1 MLENPCIGVYIP
13 TKNRVELLKKAV
25 DSVLQ
30 QTYQNFKLLIID
42 DGSTDETAEYL
53 NSIKDPRVSFIRNNV
68 SEKACRARNRAI
80 GALDTELVT
89 GLDDDDVFLPNRLEE
104 LINAYD
110 PKFSFVCS
118 GYFWDYGVYKKSL
131 FSKTKVI
138 SLSDALDL
146 NQCSNQILVE
156 RKRLLEVGG
165 FDPELTALQD
175 HDLWVRLI
183 AKYGSAYRT
192 GKELYIVNDDQELE
206 RISSVQNKLQ
216 AIDLFEKKHG
226 PIMSKR
232 NKENFAFYRKKI
244 AGEKISLFELFNS
257 TQYGL
262 LSLKFRHAFTQNL
275 KKLALYRLDY
285 IHSGKTEQ
293 PFLNWIL
300 KIFVP
305 LVATGGPGASRVIL
319 LSSCIFFLGASNTAS
334 FGSDFFILM
343 LLNTMFSQSF
353 GFFLLKEEYTGA
365 FRSVAKQSLSG
376 LITSTFIL
384 LGLYY
389 IDVVSNL
396 VYTIPLIVILHFYYL
411 YRFQRIAKS
420 GFFIL
425 AMSECVI
432 AVVCL
437 FAPFFIGHFLKEQYD
452 APYLVYVIASLL
464 GLVTLIVFNEK
475 LVQNNSSNVPINKVF
490 NIAVSTSASVFALFC
505 FPYAAK
511 LVLDVEMA
519 SYVALTISCFSIAM
533 LVPRTQ
539 ANKALPT
546 LGGKNLAIN
555 ELVSINKTY
564 TKIIWVSCIASH
576 IIASLYLIMLSVP
589 GHLSLYIPA
598 SIMMI
603 YICSQYG
610 FIYLTTLSL
619 RGKEATVA
627 KLNLMVLIATALA
640 LGLLLLR
647 LLNISLIVYLLPL
660 VCTAFILRNI
670 KAKNYIVSCFKG

>member
-1 MLENPCIGVYIP
+1 MDTGVCVGVYLP

-25 DSVLQ
+25 DSVLN

-53 NSIKDPRVSFIRNNV
+53 NSIKDPRVSFIRNDV
-68 SEKACRARNRAI
+68 SEKACKARNRAI
-80 GALDTELVT
+80 RALDTELVT

-104 LINAYD
+104 LIKAYD
-110 PKFSFVCS
+110 PKFAFVCS

-183 AKYGSAYRT
+183 AKYGSAFRV

-206 RISSVQNKLQ
+206 RISSVENKLK
-216 AIDLFEKKHG
+216 AIDVFEQKHSQ
-226 PIMSKR
+226 IMSKR

-275 KKLALYRLDY
+275 NKLARYRLDY
-285 IHSGKTEQ
+285 IHSGKIEQ
-293 PFLNWIL
+293 PLLNWVFKIL
-300 KIFVP
+300 VP
-305 LVATGGPGASRVIL
+305 LMATGGPGASRVIL

-376 LITSTFIL
+376 LLASSLIL

-425 AMSECVI
+425 AISECVI

-437 FAPFFIGHFLKEQYD
+437 FAPFFLGHFSKEQYD
-452 APYLVYVIASLL
+452 APYLVYVVASLL
-464 GLVTLIVFNEK
+464 GLLTLIVFNEK
-475 LVQNNSSNVPINKVF
+475 SVQKNASNIPVNKVF

-546 LGGKNLAIN
+546 LGGNNLAIN
-555 ELVSINKTY
+555 ELVIINKTY

-589 GHLSLYIPA
+589 VHLALYIPA
-598 SIMMI
+598 AIMMI

-627 KLNLMVLIATALA
+627 KLNLMVLMATALA

-647 LLNISLIVYLLPL
+647 LLNIGLIVYLLPL
-660 VCTAFILRNI
+660 VCAAFILRNI

>member
-1 MLENPCIGVYIP
+1 MDNGVCVGVYLP

-25 DSVLQ
+25 DSVLN
-30 QTYQNFKLLIID
+30 QTYQNFKLLIVD

-53 NSIKDPRVSFIRNNV
+53 NSIQDPRVSFIRNDV
-68 SEKACRARNRAI
+68 SEKACKARNRAI
-80 GALDTELVT
+80 RALDTELVT

-104 LINAYD
+104 LIKAYD
-110 PKFSFVCS
+110 PKFAFVCS

-165 FDPELTALQD
+165 FDPDLTALQD

-183 AKYGSAYRT
+183 AKYGSAFRI

-206 RISSVQNKLQ
+206 RISSVENKLK
-216 AIDLFEKKHG
+216 AIDVFEQKHSQ
-226 PIMSKR
+226 IMSKR
-232 NKENFAFYRKKI
+232 NRENFAFYRKKI

-262 LSLKFRHAFTQNL
+262 LSLKFRHALTQSLN
-275 KKLALYRLDY
+275 KLARYRLDY
-285 IHSGKTEQ
+285 IHSGKIEQ
-293 PFLNWIL
+293 PLLNWVFKIL
-300 KIFVP
+300 VP
-305 LVATGGPGASRVIL
+305 LIATGGPGASRVIL

-353 GFFLLKEEYTGA
+353 GFFLLKEEYAGA
-365 FRSVAKQSLSG
+365 FRSVVKQSLAG
-376 LITSTFIL
+376 LLTSFFIL

-389 IDVVSNL
+389 AEVVSNL
-396 VYTIPLIVILHFYYL
+396 AYTIPLITILHFYYL

-425 AMSECVI
+425 AISECVI

-437 FAPFFIGHFLKEQYD
+437 FAPFFLGHFSKEQYD
-452 APYLVYVIASLL
+452 APYLVYVVASLL
-464 GLVTLIVFNEK
+464 GLITLVIFNEK
-475 LVQNNSSNVPINKVF
+475 SVQKNSSNVPINKVF

-539 ANKALPT
+539 ANKALPI
-546 LGGKNLAIN
+546 LGGNKLAFN
-555 ELVSINKTY
+555 ELMDINKTY
-564 TKIIWVSCIASH
+564 TKIIWLSCILSH
-576 IIASLYLIMLSVP
+576 IIASLYLLMLSVP
-589 GHLSLYIPA
+589 AHLAIYIPA
-598 SIMMI
+598 AIMVI

-627 KLNLMVLIATALA
+627 KLNLMVLMATALA

-647 LLNISLIVYLLPL
+647 LLNIGLIVYLLPL

>member
-1 MLENPCIGVYIP
+1 M
-13 TKNRVELLKKAV
+13 
-25 DSVLQ
+25 
-30 QTYQNFKLLIID
+30 
-42 DGSTDETAEYL
+42 
-53 NSIKDPRVSFIRNNV
+53 
-68 SEKACRARNRAI
+68 
-80 GALDTELVT
+80 T

-104 LINAYD
+104 LIKAYD
-110 PKFSFVCS
+110 PKFAFVCS

-165 FDPELTALQD
+165 FDPDLTALQD

-183 AKYGSAYRT
+183 AKYGSAFRI

-206 RISSVQNKLQ
+206 RISSVENKLK
-216 AIDLFEKKHG
+216 AIDVFEQKHSQ
-226 PIMSKR
+226 IMSKR
-232 NKENFAFYRKKI
+232 NRENFAFYRKKI

-262 LSLKFRHAFTQNL
+262 LSLKFRHALTQNL
-275 KKLALYRLDY
+275 NKLARYRLDY
-285 IHSGKTEQ
+285 IHSGKIEQ
-293 PFLNWIL
+293 PLLNWVFKIL
-300 KIFVP
+300 VP
-305 LVATGGPGASRVIL
+305 LIATGGPGASRVIL

-353 GFFLLKEEYTGA
+353 GFFLLKEEYAGA
-365 FRSVAKQSLSG
+365 FRSVVKQSLAG
-376 LITSTFIL
+376 LLTSFFIL

-389 IDVVSNL
+389 AEVVSNL
-396 VYTIPLIVILHFYYL
+396 AYTIPLITILHFYYL

-425 AMSECVI
+425 AISECVI

-437 FAPFFIGHFLKEQYD
+437 FAPFFLGHFSKEQYD
-452 APYLVYVIASLL
+452 APYLVYVVASLL
-464 GLVTLIVFNEK
+464 GLITLVIFNEK
-475 LVQNNSSNVPINKVF
+475 SVQKNSSNVPINKVF

-539 ANKALPT
+539 ANKALPI
-546 LGGKNLAIN
+546 LGGNKLAFN
-555 ELVSINKTY
+555 ELMDINKTY
-564 TKIIWVSCIASH
+564 TKIIWLSCILSH
-576 IIASLYLIMLSVP
+576 IIASLYLLMLSVP
-589 GHLSLYIPA
+589 AHLAIYIPA
-598 SIMMI
+598 AIMVI

-627 KLNLMVLIATALA
+627 KLNLMVLMATALA

-647 LLNISLIVYLLPL
+647 LLNIGLIVYLLPL

>member
-1 MLENPCIGVYIP
+1 MENGVCVGVYLP
-13 TKNRVELLKKAV
+13 TKNRVDLLKKAV
-25 DSVLQ
+25 DSVLN
-30 QTYQNFKLLIID
+30 QTYQNFKLLIVD

-53 NSIKDPRVSFIRNNV
+53 NSIEDPRVSFIRNDV
-68 SEKACRARNRAI
+68 SEKACKARNRAI
-80 GALDTELVT
+80 RALDTELVT

-104 LINAYD
+104 LIKAYD
-110 PKFSFVCS
+110 PKFAFVCS

-165 FDPELTALQD
+165 FDPDLTALQD

-183 AKYGSAYRT
+183 AKYGSAFRI

-206 RISSVQNKLQ
+206 RISSVENKLK
-216 AIDLFEKKHG
+216 AIDVFEQKHSQ
-226 PIMSKR
+226 IMSKR
-232 NKENFAFYRKKI
+232 NRENFAFYRKKI

-262 LSLKFRHAFTQNL
+262 LSLKFRHALTQNL
-275 KKLALYRLDY
+275 NKLARYRLYY
-285 IHSGKTEQ
+285 IHSGKIEQ
-293 PFLNWIL
+293 PLLNWVFKIL
-300 KIFVP
+300 VP
-305 LVATGGPGASRVIL
+305 LIATGGPGASRVIL

-353 GFFLLKEEYTGA
+353 GFFLLKEEYAGA
-365 FRSVAKQSLSG
+365 FRSVVKQSLAG
-376 LITSTFIL
+376 LLTSFFIL

-389 IDVVSNL
+389 AEVVSNL
-396 VYTIPLIVILHFYYL
+396 AYTIPLITILHFYYL

-425 AMSECVI
+425 AISECVI

-437 FAPFFIGHFLKEQYD
+437 FAPFFLGHFSKEQYD
-452 APYLVYVIASLL
+452 APYLVYVVASLL
-464 GLVTLIVFNEK
+464 GLITLVIFNEK
-475 LVQNNSSNVPINKVF
+475 SVQKNSSNVPINKVF

-539 ANKALPT
+539 ANKALPI
-546 LGGKNLAIN
+546 LGGNKLAFN
-555 ELVSINKTY
+555 ELMDINKTY
-564 TKIIWVSCIASH
+564 TKIIWLSCILSH
-576 IIASLYLIMLSVP
+576 IIASLYLLMLSVP
-589 GHLSLYIPA
+589 AHLAIYIPA
-598 SIMMI
+598 AIMVI

-627 KLNLMVLIATALA
+627 KLNLMVLMATALA

-647 LLNISLIVYLLPL
+647 LLNIGLIVYLLPL

>member
-1 MLENPCIGVYIP
+1 MENGVCVGVYLP
-13 TKNRVELLKKAV
+13 TKNRVDLLKKAV
-25 DSVLQ
+25 DSVLN
-30 QTYQNFKLLIID
+30 QTYQNFKLLIVD

-53 NSIKDPRVSFIRNNV
+53 NSIEDPRVSFIRNDV
-68 SEKACRARNRAI
+68 SEKACKARNRAI
-80 GALDTELVT
+80 RALDTELVT

-104 LINAYD
+104 LIKAYD
-110 PKFSFVCS
+110 PKFAFVCS

-165 FDPELTALQD
+165 FDPDLTALQD

-183 AKYGSAYRT
+183 AKYGSAFRI

-206 RISSVQNKLQ
+206 RISSVENKLK
-216 AIDLFEKKHG
+216 AIDVFEQKHSQ
-226 PIMSKR
+226 IMSKR
-232 NKENFAFYRKKI
+232 NRENFAFYRKKI

-262 LSLKFRHAFTQNL
+262 LSLKFRHALTQNL
-275 KKLALYRLDY
+275 NKLARYRLDY
-285 IHSGKTEQ
+285 IHSGKIEQ
-293 PFLNWIL
+293 PLLNWVFKIL
-300 KIFVP
+300 VP
-305 LVATGGPGASRVIL
+305 LIATGGPGASRVIL

-353 GFFLLKEEYTGA
+353 GFFLLKEEYAGA
-365 FRSVAKQSLSG
+365 FRSVVKQSLAG
-376 LITSTFIL
+376 LLTSFFIL

-389 IDVVSNL
+389 AEVVSNL
-396 VYTIPLIVILHFYYL
+396 AYTIPLITILHFYYL

-425 AMSECVI
+425 AISECVI

-437 FAPFFIGHFLKEQYD
+437 FAPFFLGHFSKEQYD
-452 APYLVYVIASLL
+452 APYLVYVVASLL
-464 GLVTLIVFNEK
+464 GLITLVIFNEK
-475 LVQNNSSNVPINKVF
+475 SVQKNSSNVPINKVF

-539 ANKALPT
+539 ANKALPI
-546 LGGKNLAIN
+546 LGGNKLAFN
-555 ELVSINKTY
+555 ELMDINKTY
-564 TKIIWVSCIASH
+564 TKIIWLSCILSH
-576 IIASLYLIMLSVP
+576 IIASLYLLMLSVP
-589 GHLSLYIPA
+589 AHLAIYIPA
-598 SIMMI
+598 AIMVI

-627 KLNLMVLIATALA
+627 KLNLMVLMATALA

-647 LLNISLIVYLLPL
+647 LLNIGLIVYLLPL

>member
-1 MLENPCIGVYIP
+1 MDNGVCVGVYLP

-25 DSVLQ
+25 DSVLN
-30 QTYQNFKLLIID
+30 QTYQNFKLLIVD

-53 NSIKDPRVSFIRNNV
+53 NSIQDPRVSFIRNDV
-68 SEKACRARNRAI
+68 SEKACKARNRAI
-80 GALDTELVT
+80 RALDTELVT

-104 LINAYD
+104 LIKAYD
-110 PKFSFVCS
+110 PKFAFVCS

-165 FDPELTALQD
+165 FDPDLTALQD

-183 AKYGSAYRT
+183 AKYGSAFRI

-206 RISSVQNKLQ
+206 RISSVENKLK
-216 AIDLFEKKHG
+216 AIDVFEQKHSQ
-226 PIMSKR
+226 IMSKR
-232 NKENFAFYRKKI
+232 NRENFAFYRKKI

-275 KKLALYRLDY
+275 NKLARYRLDY
-285 IHSGKTEQ
+285 IHSGKIEQ
-293 PFLNWIL
+293 PLLNWVFRIL
-300 KIFVP
+300 VP
-305 LVATGGPGASRVIL
+305 LMATGGPGASRVIL

-365 FRSVAKQSLSG
+365 FRSVTKQSLSG
-376 LITSTFIL
+376 LLTSSFIL

-425 AMSECVI
+425 AISECVI

-437 FAPFFIGHFLKEQYD
+437 FAPFFLGHFSKEQYD
-452 APYLVYVIASLL
+452 APYLVYVIASFL
-464 GLVTLIVFNEK
+464 GLLTLIIFNEK
-475 LVQNNSSNVPINKVF
+475 SVQGNLNKVPIHKVF

-511 LVLDVEMA
+511 LVLDAEMA

-546 LGGKNLAIN
+546 LGGNNLAIS
-555 ELVSINKTY
+555 ELMNINKTY

-576 IIASLYLIMLSVP
+576 VIATLYLIILSVP
-589 GHLSLYIPA
+589 VHHALYIPA
-598 SIMMI
+598 AIMMI

-627 KLNLMVLIATALA
+627 KLNLMVLVATVLA
-640 LGLLLLR
+640 LSLLLLK
-647 LLNISLIVYLLPL
+647 LLSIELIVYLLPL
-660 VCTAFILRNI
+660 VCAAFIVRNI
-670 KAKNYIVSCFKG
+670 KAKNYIASSFKG